1 MKKAQNRRNL
11 LDHAFAHHIW
21 ATLKLLDACT
31 PLTDEQLDAVLP
43 GTFGSIL
50 ETWRHLV
57 EADAWYLHRLS
68 EGATPTLD
76 TGDMNLAQLRSVIEE
91 HGGPWAEY
99 LASDPDPD
107 KPTAGKSDDGSVV
120 YWPTSIR
127 VAQVLHHG
135 TDHRS
140 QICTALTS
148 LGIQPPEIDVWD
160 FGWEQGLMVTEPG
173 LSSMT

>member
-1 MKKAQNRRNL
+1 MKPL
-11 LDHAFAHHIW
+11 FDDAFAHHIW
-21 ATLKLLDACT
+21 ATLKLMDACT
-31 PLTDEQLDAVLP
+31 SLTDDQLDTVVP
-43 GTFGSIL
+43 GTYGSII

-68 EGATPTLD
+68 EGAIPAID
-76 TGDMNLAQLRSVIEE
+76 TVEMNLDQLRSVIEG
-91 HGGPWAEY
+91 HGGPWADY
-99 LASDPDPD
+99 VASNPDPD

-120 YWPTSIR
+120 YWPSSIR

-148 LGIQPPEIDVWD
+148 LGIEPPGIDVWD
-160 FGWEQGLMVTEPG
+160 YGLAHGRMVESPTRA
-173 LSSMT
+173 TT